1 MIWKRLKKSSPEN
14 ESDFKERMSDDRLS
28 VQDKVI
34 MILTSFV
41 VIVLPC
47 ALILIGM
54 SLLMLWIFGLL

>member
-14 ESDFKERMSDDRLS
+14 ESDFKKRMSDERLP

-54 SLLMLWIFGLL
+54 SLLMLWVFGLL

>member
-14 ESDFKERMSDDRLS
+14 ESDFKERMSDERLP

-54 SLLMLWIFGLL
+54 SLLMLWVFGLL

>member
-54 SLLMLWIFGLL
+54 SLLMLWVFGLL

>member
-1 MIWKRLKKSSPEN
+1 MIWKRLKKISPEN
-14 ESDFKERMSDDRLS
+14 ESDFKERMSDERLP

-54 SLLMLWIFGLL
+54 SLLMLWVFGLL